1 MDEKELNE
9 LKIMAFDTIYN
20 KYKNNLS
27 SKTKMSDSAFA
38 SYVKGVIALNDNI
51 LKKNKLLK

>member
-9 LKIMAFDTIYN
+9 LKIMAFDAIYN

-27 SKTKMSDSAFA
+27 SQTKMSDSEFA
-38 SYVKGVIALNDNI
+38 NYVKGVFTLRDEI